1 MTRRHKCLA
10 RQIFIPPMKGHE
22 MLATRTLD
30 DLKARFSPS
39 DRMPLV
45 FLGHGSPMNAIEDT
59 SYSRAWSDLGRSLP
73 RPKAILVVSA
83 HWMTRGTTLVDVSV
97 VPRTLHD
104 FYGFPDELF
113 AQRYPARGAPE
124 LAREVTSLLASHH
137 AEEDDSW
144 GLDHG
149 AWTVLKFLYPE
160 ADVPVF
166 QVSIDMSRG
175 LGHQLEIGRSLS
187 ALRDRG
193 VLILGSGNVV
203 HNLRAVEWGREVQ
216 PHDFALEFDQ
226 LFADKLTDRDFAALA
241 DREGLGALLQM
252 AHPSV
257 DHYLPALTISGASD
271 ARDDLTFMTDA
282 IDLAAVSM
290 RSFVF
295 HARQSTV

>member
-1 MTRRHKCLA
+1 M
-10 RQIFIPPMKGHE
+10 P
-22 MLATRTLD
+22 ATRSLD
-30 DLKARFSPS
+30 DLKSSLSPT

-59 SYSRAWSDLGRSLP
+59 AYSRAWTELGKTLP

-83 HWMTRGTTLVDVSV
+83 HWMTRGTTLVDVSAM
-97 VPRTLHD
+97 PRTIHD
-104 FYGFPDELF
+104 FHGFPEALY
-113 AQRYPARGAPE
+113 AEEYPAPGAPD
-124 LAREVTSLLASHH
+124 LARDVVSLLASHH
-137 AEEDDSW
+137 AEGDDTW

-149 AWTVLKFLYPE
+149 AWTVLKFLYPD
-160 ADVPVF
+160 ANVPVF

-175 LGHQLEIGRSLS
+175 LDHQLEIGQTLS

-203 HNLRAVEWGREVQ
+203 HNLRAVKWGTDST
-216 PHDFALEFDQ
+216 PHDFALEFDT
-226 LFADKLTDRDFAALA
+226 LFADRLTDRDFTALS
-241 DREGLGALLQM
+241 DRDHLGTLLTK

-257 DHYLPALTISGASD
+257 DHYMPALTIAGASD

-282 IDLAAVSM
+282 IDLASISM

-295 HARQSTV
+295 HTR